1 MGGFTQGQLRLSLLG
16 KPEISCDGQ
25 LLTQESLS
33 LKGEALLIYLAVTG
47 ESVSRSLLATLL
59 WGDMAEERAKAN
71 LRLAL
76 TKLRPFVA
84 AHLIIDRQE
93 VAWDFHQ
100 PYWLDVEEFEVNLAE
115 SQLAQPSRAMGRRFE
130 RLWRSITAHFYTTF
144 MCRRRRNLKS
154 GCAWSKSGCGNW
166 RSTRSPT
173 WRKRLVTTAISKRVF
188 AFLANC

>member
-93 VAWDFHQ
+93 VAFDFHQ

-115 SQLAQPSRAMGRRFE
+115 SQASRDPAGQWGVDSRDCGALSRPISS
-130 RLWRSITAHFYTTF
+130 RL
-144 MCRRRRNLKS
+144 L
-154 GCAWSKSGCGNW
+154 CAGG
-166 RSTRSPT
+166 
-173 WRKRLVTTAISKRVF
+173 AGI
-188 AFLANC
+188 